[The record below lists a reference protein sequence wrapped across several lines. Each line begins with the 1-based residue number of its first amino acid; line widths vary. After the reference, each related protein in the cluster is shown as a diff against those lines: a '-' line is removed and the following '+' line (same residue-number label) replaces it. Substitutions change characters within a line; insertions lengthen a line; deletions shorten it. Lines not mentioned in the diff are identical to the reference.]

1 MGMALGSC
9 GGSSKAPVALDD
21 FAAEAMAAQCD
32 VLVRCHLL
40 EDVDICLASVD
51 RDYSQVTFN
60 SMASIIASARAGKID
75 YDPAKARACLDQ
87 VRNAACNQPTPI
99 VVDRCGAAFR
109 GKLADG
115 EHCIATAACSG
126 PLSYCDYLS
135 ACDGVCT
142 PVPNGGCQ
150 FDWQCRAGQ
159 VCDAVNNVIACT
171 SVVAPG
177 GLERPCGSHF
187 TCQPGLYCTPIA
199 TPTGDAMYACKAA
212 AHAGEPCDAWPG
224 SCADGLVCREG
235 AAARTCMTPA
245 GLGDSCETFIQCGGL
260 SLGCDPTTHTCV
272 ALPASG
278 PCVGGG
284 FQGCDF
290 RRAYCDLVE
299 TPPTCKPLVGAGEP
313 CINGEECG
321 LFTGAT
327 CMVAPGATATTC
339 VPAEVCTL

>member
-1 MGMALGSC
+1 
-9 GGSSKAPVALDD
+9 
-21 FAAEAMAAQCD
+21 
-32 VLVRCHLL
+32 
-40 EDVDICLASVD
+40 
-51 RDYSQVTFN
+51 
-60 SMASIIASARAGKID
+60 
-75 YDPAKARACLDQ
+75 
-87 VRNAACNQPTPI
+87 
-99 VVDRCGAAFR
+99 
-109 GKLADG
+109 
-115 EHCIATAACSG
+115 
-126 PLSYCDYLS
+126 
-135 ACDGVCT
+135 
-142 PVPNGGCQ
+142 
-150 FDWQCRAGQ
+150 
-159 VCDAVNNVIACT
+159 
-171 SVVAPG
+171 
-177 GLERPCGSHF
+177 
-187 TCQPGLYCTPIA
+187 
-199 TPTGDAMYACKAA
+199 
-212 AHAGEPCDAWPG
+212 
-224 SCADGLVCREG
+224 
-235 AAARTCMTPA
+235 MTPA